1 MSKTD
6 LMLYGKLQPQA
17 IEIEEM
23 IIGAMLIER
32 DACISALNL
41 LREEMF
47 YSPVNALVF
56 KAISSLFLAHA
67 PVDIGTVTNQLK
79 KEGNIEKV
87 GGAFGVAEF
96 TNRVGSSANTEY
108 HCLIIQQKYL
118 GREIIRISSIA
129 IKDGYEETTDILE
142 LINTTAK
149 NILKLAQIEGDRDIS
164 PVIRVNKAL
173 NQMRLAKETGNA
185 ITGIKSGLYSIDKI
199 TGGWQNQDLIIIAAR
214 PGAGKSALAINFASD
229 SGVPTLF
236 FSLEMS
242 DEQIALREMGRGAK
256 LKYTKMRKGE
266 VDSME
271 FEAAHQQGQLIA
283 DGQLYVDSSS
293 KLTIQILRTKL
304 LKAIYEKGIKLVVI
318 DYLNLMEGEQNRN
331 QTTADKISEIV
342 KELKRLA
349 KTLNI
354 PIILLAQLNREV
366 EATESK
372 KPELHHLK
380 SSGAIEE
387 YADMVLLL
395 YRPAYYFKGDFKDC
409 PEPNKL
415 VIKIA
420 KHKQGGTGEVE
431 CYCEIDKNII
441 RDE

>member
-199 TGGWQNQDLIIIAAR
+199 TGG
-214 PGAGKSALAINFASD
+214 
-229 SGVPTLF
+229 
-236 FSLEMS
+236 
-242 DEQIALREMGRGAK
+242 
-256 LKYTKMRKGE
+256 
-266 VDSME
+266 
-271 FEAAHQQGQLIA
+271 
-283 DGQLYVDSSS
+283 
-293 KLTIQILRTKL
+293 
-304 LKAIYEKGIKLVVI
+304 
-318 DYLNLMEGEQNRN
+318 
-331 QTTADKISEIV
+331 
-342 KELKRLA
+342 
-349 KTLNI
+349 
-354 PIILLAQLNREV
+354 
-366 EATESK
+366 
-372 KPELHHLK
+372 
-380 SSGAIEE
+380 
-387 YADMVLLL
+387 
-395 YRPAYYFKGDFKDC
+395 
-409 PEPNKL
+409 
-415 VIKIA
+415 
-420 KHKQGGTGEVE
+420 
-431 CYCEIDKNII
+431 
-441 RDE
+441 